1 MIKNNLKQIRK
12 SKNMSQE
19 EVAQALHIS
28 RQSLSKWENQHCNPD
43 LENLVALSKL
53 YGVSIDTLLND
64 TMPND
69 IPDQSNRDESN
80 YNSNSMIL
88 YITILIVSTFISFV
102 GIGVSVTMLIKLR
115 KEKYPKIFYGL
126 CIICL
131 LISIFSFG
139 VLLNSYFFHFGT
151 VIIQ

>member
-1 MIKNNLKQIRK
+1 MVKNNLKQIRK
-12 SKNMSQE
+12 SKNISQE

-43 LENLVALSKL
+43 LENLVALSKF
-53 YGVSIDTLLND
+53 YGVSIEALLND

-69 IPDQSNRDESN
+69 ITDQINRDK
-80 YNSNSMIL
+80 NSCNSMIL
-88 YITILIVSTFISFV
+88 YITILIVSTFISFI
-102 GIGVSVTMLIKLR
+102 GIGVSTTMLIKLR
-115 KEKYPKIFYGL
+115 NQKYPKTFYGL